1 MDAYL
6 DTRGLLRGL
15 DREST
20 PLVIA
25 SCVDWNA
32 TQAIFR
38 SSPVLTDAVAE
49 MLSRYVFVD
58 AGPSEN
64 P

>member
-1 MDAYL
+1 M

-15 DREST
+15 ERESA
-20 PLVIA
+20 PFVIA
-25 SCVDWNA
+25 NCVHWNA
-32 TQAIFR
+32 TQAFLR
-38 SSPVLTDAVAE
+38 GSPVFTDAVAE

-58 AGPSEN
+58 AGPSER